1 MPHANDRNGR
11 NRPHAEGQADPARL
25 IVTGHDTR
33 IEGRLEIDDS
43 IQIECR
49 VGGSLKVGG
58 RMVIGRSGNVR
69 ADVETG
75 DAVIHG
81 RYEGDLVATGS
92 VEITPTGRVTGTIR
106 TNSLIIAEGAVV
118 NGRVTRPLDRDDET
132 SDVSDPQG
140 AKRLEKVGAV

>member
-1 MPHANDRNGR
+1 M
-11 NRPHAEGQADPARL
+11 
-25 IVTGHDTR
+25 
-33 IEGRLEIDDS
+33 
-43 IQIECR
+43 
-49 VGGSLKVGG
+49 
-58 RMVIGRSGNVR
+58 
-69 ADVETG
+69 
-75 DAVIHG
+75 IHG